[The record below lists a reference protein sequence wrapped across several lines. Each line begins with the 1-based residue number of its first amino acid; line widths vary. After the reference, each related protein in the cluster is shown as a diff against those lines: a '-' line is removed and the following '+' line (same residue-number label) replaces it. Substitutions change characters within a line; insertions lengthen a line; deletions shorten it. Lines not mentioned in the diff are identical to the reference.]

1 MAVRPSMTFRLSPA
15 DKEKLEQRAESEGRT
30 IGETVSL
37 LIRENELAFSSRRG
51 QDKGEA
57 KKA

>member
-1 MAVRPSMTFRLSPA
+1 MTFRLSPA

-37 LIRENELAFSSRRG
+37 LIRENELAFSSRRQQS
-51 QDKGEA
+51 QDKEA